1 MALRQSQWCF
11 GVASGS
17 ERPLSASRVYV
28 RSWPTVAV
36 RSSRRKQ
43 TANAAPDAFP
53 AVRASQQPFK
63 RANSAAARLR
73 AVRCSDGLGIS
84 LRSDHHAVHRQPPIV
99 KYKPNLRTVLLRT
112 DVQMRFQSIAGVAN
126 PAERLSQRYR
136 IAKRYHR
143 TAPHQMGHKYLY
155 VSTLHSDVVRGTLRI
170 GRSGR
175 L

>member
-1 MALRQSQWCF
+1 METSAPEPLPQVLLRTQRVQLQGRVCSQ
-11 GVASGS
+11 
-17 ERPLSASRVYV
+17 RPPP
-28 RSWPTVAV
+28 WMP
-36 RSSRRKQ
+36 
-43 TANAAPDAFP
+43 N
-53 AVRASQQPFK
+53 

-136 IAKRYHR
+136 IAKRHHR

-175 L
+175 IVRYGVLNSHDDSCARTMYDVPE